1 MALGGSIVMVWSL
14 RLGET
19 SGDLEGYLEGYLLGS
34 GEQVLDF
41 LTSSWTVSS
50 ISSTDDAFLIDY

>member
-1 MALGGSIVMVWSL
+1 MVWSL